1 MMSFWFV
8 LLQIKA
14 NYFLF
19 RGELYFFLFGCGI
32 PLMIS
37 ATIFSV

>member
-8 LLQIKA
+8 LLQIKLII
-14 NYFLF
+14 FCL
-19 RGELYFFLFGCGI
+19 GENCIFFLFGCGI
-32 PLMIS
+32 PFMMS